1 MSAAA
6 SLERAR
12 RELAS
17 VPDQLRRLDALALAP
32 LSPRPTIVTGIG
44 GSEGPARLFASV
56 SSARFVPLS
65 SFAVGQPRAE
75 RCVVFSQGLSSNARL
90 ALRRRDFEELV
101 VVTAVDP
108 ERHDDEARRA
118 FARDLVDAGARL
130 VVHGPEVER
139 GMLVRLVGPTVA
151 SSVALCLARPGF
163 EPSRAAAAYERAGH
177 DAAAIDAPLVLLAS
191 GELTDALFSLRW
203 KWLETFG
210 RDPHVLD
217 VLASAHGPLQA
228 LYEGPA
234 TWLAFA
240 DDGARALVD
249 RLAAVLPPRHH
260 LRPVAVPRDA
270 DLAFFAAT
278 GALDACLRATLEAA
292 PRDLFRW
299 PAQGADGP
307 LYDLGG

>member
-6 SLERAR
+6 SLERVR

-17 VPDQLRRLDALALAP
+17 VPAHLRALDALALDP
-32 LSPRPTIVTGIG
+32 LPPRETIVTGIG
-44 GSEGPARLFASV
+44 GSEGPARLFAAASG
-56 SSARFVPLS
+56 ARFVPLS

-108 ERHDDEARRA
+108 ERHADEARRA
-118 FARDLVDAGARL
+118 FARALVDAGARL
-130 VVHGPEVER
+130 VVHGPELER
-139 GMLVRLVGPTVA
+139 GMLVRLVGPTIA
-151 SSVALCLARPGF
+151 SAVALRLARPGF
-163 EPSRAAAAYERAGH
+163 EPSDAAAAYEHASV
-177 DAAAIDAPLVLLAS
+177 DTTPLEAPLVLLAS
-191 GELTDALFSLRW
+191 GELTDALFGLRW

-210 RDPHVLD
+210 HDPQVLD

-228 LYEGPA
+228 LYESPA
-234 TWLAFA
+234 TWLVFT
-240 DDGARALVD
+240 DDDARPLVD
-249 RLAAVLPPRHH
+249 RLAAVLPPHH
-260 LRPVAVPRDA
+260 RLRRMPVPPDPM
-270 DLAFFAAT
+270 LAFFAAT
-278 GALDACLRATLEAA
+278 GALDRCLRATLEAS

-299 PAQGADGP
+299 PSQGADGP